1 MSLQRV
7 NLDNLHKQKIDREK
21 KKINSYEEVLRRCHH
36 RIETTAKTQN
46 YCFCFF
52 TIPSYIFGV
61 PKFDTSG
68 CILYLVDS
76 LVNNGFDVKYT
87 HPNLLYISWLNK
99 YNKPEKERKQIKNKQ
114 YKTIE
119 EYKPSG
125 KFIYDKTTVDLLS
138 NKAYKLLE

>member
-1 MSLQRV
+1 M
-7 NLDNLHKQKIDREK
+7 
-21 KKINSYEEVLRRCHH
+21 
-36 RIETTAKTQN
+36 
-46 YCFCFF
+46 
-52 TIPSYIFGV
+52 
-61 PKFDTSG
+61 
-68 CILYLVDS
+68 
-76 LVNNGFDVKYT
+76 VNNGFDVKYT
-87 HPNLLYISWLNK
+87 HRNLLYISWLNK

>member
-1 MSLQRV
+1 M
-7 NLDNLHKQKIDREK
+7 KQ
-21 KKINSYEEVLRRCHH
+21 
-36 RIETTAKTQN
+36 ET
-46 YCFCFF
+46 
-52 TIPSYIFGV
+52 SYIYGV
-61 PKFDTSG
+61 PKFDITG
-68 CILYLVDS
+68 CILYIVDS

-99 YNKPEKERKQIKNKQ
+99 YNKPEKEKKIKDKK